1 MKQIPRFNIFWF
13 LQKKKRTESFGIKFG
28 CQFLKVPS
36 FLFPCYWKSHW
47 NKVWFRD
54 RLLLLNKHFVR
65 SLRVT
70 RSREHFKLCASLFSS
85 YEYLVN
91 LSIPV
96 VLLRA
101 YTLSKCIKMSL
112 RCPPIMILIII
123 TIIIIIIINSII
135 IIVTENVMKM
145 KRSENATLASLK

>member
-1 MKQIPRFNIFWF
+1 M
-13 LQKKKRTESFGIKFG
+13 
-28 CQFLKVPS
+28 
-36 FLFPCYWKSHW
+36 
-47 NKVWFRD
+47 
-54 RLLLLNKHFVR
+54 LLLNKHFVR

-101 YTLSKCIKMSL
+101 YTLSKCIKNEPTMSSYNNL
-112 RCPPIMILIII
+112 
-123 TIIIIIIINSII
+123 IIIIIIIIMIIIVII
-135 IIVTENVMKM
+135 IIVIIIIVVVVTEIQLHPL
-145 KRSENATLASLK
+145 SILLK